1 MNGTRGKA
9 AGKMLELEAIL
20 EPEDIVAALS
30 DFDQREWGY
39 VFDELL
45 VNPEEEAE
53 ADFVTGYTTEK
64 GRRNIIALYKSV
76 KRWAEENPEEAEAE
90 ELENFI

>member
-20 EPEDIVAALS
+20 EAEDIVAALS
-30 DFDQREWGY
+30 DFDQKEWGY
-39 VFDELL
+39 VFDEILTD
-45 VNPEEEAE
+45 PEDEAE
-53 ADFVTGYTTEK
+53 SDFVTGYTTEK
-64 GRRNIIALYKSV
+64 GKRNIIALYQSV

-90 ELENFI
+90 ELEFE